1 MQNNQ
6 IDSSILEYLKSL
18 TLLCVEDSKTTQLIY
33 RSVFEDLVKE
43 IIFAENGE
51 EGYKKFSTHNIDLIL
66 SDYDMPLLNGIEMIR
81 KIREDNNEIPIIL
94 VSAIQDVDIIVQAL
108 QLNVNNFLKKPI
120 AASEVMQ
127 AIVNVSKLLIA
138 NNYLREQREKK
149 IRELEN
155 KEKYKI
161 YQEDLAFA
169 KELNILRNDFYYQML
184 DNGCMALID
193 FFYKPLDIL
202 SGDAY
207 SARKIDNDIIL
218 YFIVDG
224 MGKGLSASLSSMLM
238 TAYINHFVD
247 IREEEFSFKTLIES
261 ALAYIK
267 PILLE
272 EESLSVDFFVLNY
285 KNLTMEY
292 AKFAMPSSL
301 LESCEHEIIKIK
313 SNNPPIS
320 KYTTAFRIA
329 EMDISHIIKFLF
341 YSDGIPENSV
351 RYDNKVY
358 GEFLEEDF
366 LTSFTK
372 DELREKIL
380 WKIDEQ
386 EDDMTFIFINQLT
399 LSNRIEHV
407 KKIFPTTLEAVE
419 EANEWYSD
427 FWSGLTSNHKVAY
440 NASVVFTELFMNG
453 YEHGNLGVDANT
465 KHTLIEEDNYF
476 SMLEQMESECKK
488 ELVVTINVM
497 EFGSKKYI
505 TTLIK
510 DQGRGFDTHILA
522 KIFRDKK
529 NFNGRGVF
537 ISRQSSLGIYYNAK
551 GNSVMFLHR
560 LEGEV

>member
-1 MQNNQ
+1 MHNSQ
-6 IDSSILEYLKSL
+6 IDASIVEYLKSL

-33 RSVFEDLVKE
+33 RSLFEDIVKD
-43 IIFAENGE
+43 IFFAQNGE
-51 EGYKKFSTHNIDLIL
+51 DGYEKFSTHNIDLII
-66 SDYDMPLLNGIEMIR
+66 SDYDMPLLNGIEMIK
-81 KIREDNNEIPIIL
+81 KIREDNCEIPIIL
-94 VSAIQDVDIIVQAL
+94 VSSIQDVDVIVQAL

-120 AASEVMQ
+120 VVTEVMQ

-138 NNYLREQREKK
+138 NNYLREQRDKK
-149 IRELEN
+149 IRELET

-207 SARKIDNDIIL
+207 SARKIDENIIF

-238 TAYINHFVD
+238 TAYLNHLVD
-247 IREEEFSFKTLIES
+247 AKAEDFNLKNLIES
-261 ALAYIK
+261 ALIYIK
-267 PILLE
+267 PILLDE
-272 EESLSVDFFVLNY
+272 EALSIDFFIFNY

-292 AKFAMPSSL
+292 AKFAMPASL
-301 LESCEHEIIKIK
+301 TESTEHEIIKIK
-313 SNNPPIS
+313 SNNGPLS
-320 KYTTAFRIA
+320 KYTTTFKTAT
-329 EMDISHIIKFLF
+329 MDISKIIKFLF
-341 YSDGIPENSV
+341 YSDGITENCV
-351 RYDNKVY
+351 RYDNRLY
-358 GEFLEEDF
+358 GDFLEEDF
-366 LTSFTK
+366 LSSFTK

-399 LSNRIEHV
+399 LGSRLEHI
-407 KKIFPTTLEAVE
+407 KKVFPTTMAAIE
-419 EANEWYSD
+419 EVNEWYGD
-427 FWSGLTSNHKVAY
+427 FWNSLTKEHKVAY
-440 NASVVFTELFMNG
+440 NAGIVFTELLMNA
-453 YEHGNLGVDANT
+453 YEHGNLGIDAFT
-465 KHTLIEEDNYF
+465 KHRLINEDSYFTTLEHK
-476 SMLEQMESECKK
+476 ESECIK
-488 ELVVTINVM
+488 ELSVCINIM
-497 EFGSKKYI
+497 KYNKHRYV

-510 DQGRGFDTHILA
+510 DEGEGFDTQILA

-529 NFNGRGVF
+529 NFNGRGVY

-551 GNSVMFLHR
+551 GNSVLFLHR